1 MKNVLIIGATG
12 TLGSA
17 VRKELLKT
25 TDDQLT
31 LFSRSANRL
40 NFDSDREQVIAG
52 NVLDDNDLDKAMNN
66 QDAVFVA

>member
-17 VRKELLKT
+17 ARQAILAG

-31 LFSRSANRL
+31 LFARSANRIRV
-40 NFDSDREQVIAG
+40 NDDSRETVISG
-52 NVLDDNDLDKAMNN
+52 NVMSDADLDKIGRAH
-66 QDAVFVA
+66 V